1 MSVPP
6 PIYFTWN
13 GEALEPM
20 DRFSRLAEQ
29 SFTSGH
35 CYKMMVVEEGE
46 RRSSEQNAK
55 MWAMLTEFSQQ
66 LEHGGR
72 HYDPEHWKA
81 ILLHAWGQEIEFL
94 PALDGKAFIP
104 YGNQSSKMLKRDMIS
119 FLDFIGIEGNRRG
132 VVFRDDPIDAD
143 ERSA

>member
-6 PIYFTWN
+6 PIYYTWN
-13 GEALEPM
+13 GEAMETM

-72 HYDPEHWKA
+72 YYDPEHWKA

-94 PALDGKAFIP
+94 PALDGKTFIP

>member
-29 SFTSGH
+29 SFTAGH

-72 HYDPEHWKA
+72 FYDPEHWKA

-94 PALDGKAFIP
+94 PALDGKTFIP

>member
-29 SFTSGH
+29 SFTAGH

-46 RRSSEQNAK
+46 RRASEQNAK

-72 HYDPEHWKA
+72 YYDPEHWKA

-94 PALDGKAFIP
+94 PALDGKTFIP

>member
-1 MSVPP
+1 
-6 PIYFTWN
+6 
-13 GEALEPM
+13 
-20 DRFSRLAEQ
+20 
-29 SFTSGH
+29 
-35 CYKMMVVEEGE
+35 
-46 RRSSEQNAK
+46 
-55 MWAMLTEFSQQ
+55 MLTEFSQQ

-72 HYDPEHWKA
+72 YYDPEHWKA
-81 ILLHAWGQEIEFL
+81 ILLHAWGQLIEFM
-94 PALDGKAFIP
+94 PALDGKTFIP